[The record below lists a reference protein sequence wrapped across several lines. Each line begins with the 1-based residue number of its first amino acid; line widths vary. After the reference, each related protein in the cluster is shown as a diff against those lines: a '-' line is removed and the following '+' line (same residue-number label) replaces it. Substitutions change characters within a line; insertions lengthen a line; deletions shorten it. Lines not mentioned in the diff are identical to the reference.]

1 MLRIHKPLALFG
13 YLNLIDPD
21 KLYDNSARKTFIQYR
36 NDMEN
41 NENPLIPSYASI
53 QLSMN
58 PQL

>member
-21 KLYDNSARKTFIQYR
+21 VLYDDSEKIRFPEFR
-36 NDMEN
+36 NNMEN

-53 QLSMN
+53 
-58 PQL
+58 